1 MLFRRFYDE
10 NLAQA
15 SYMIACE
22 KTREAIVVD
31 PNSDVAQYTRA
42 AGSDRV
48 RIAHV
53 TETHIH
59 ADFLSGAHALAKA
72 AGAALHLS
80 GEGRKEWGYT
90 SAALEGAN
98 LLRDGSHVDI
108 GQIRVRAA
116 HTPGHTPEHLSFFVS
131 DLARGQDPVGALT
144 GDFVFVGDVGRPD
157 LLERAAGVKG
167 STEGSA
173 RELFQ
178 SLGKL
183 RAEPEHLQIWPGHG
197 AGSACGKSLGSM
209 PQSTLGYE
217 KLFNWAFAEMSEE
230 EFVAKVLQDQPVPP
244 RYFAVMK
251 RVNRVGAEQPTIAD
265 PAWMGLT
272 ELENA
277 IGRRATVIDT
287 RSADKFAAGHVP
299 GTLNI
304 PLGKS
309 FLNWTGA
316 LVPET
321 EEFYFITE
329 TESDEAMKSLLGDLR
344 KIGLTRVAGVFRSDV
359 LREWKSHRGGLEQVP
374 QLDPTSLKKVAAE
387 GGLQI
392 VDVRSPEEWSGG
404 HLPGAI
410 HIPLA
415 QLPDR
420 IRELDVTAPIVVHCR
435 GGGRSSIATSFLKSQ
450 GVSDISNLAGGF
462 DEWVAEGFE
471 VESGK
476 SAKHVVGRKSA
487 KSINGRN
494 SAKPSSGRTSAKS
507 AHGRK
512 SRTSPR
518 ARNAAKRV
526 GGRNDATSASGRQ
539 SVTSSRR
546 RLKK

>member
-22 KTREAIVVD
+22 RTREAIVVD

-72 AGAALHLS
+72 AGATLHLS
-80 GEGRKEWGYT
+80 GEGGKEWGYT
-90 SAALEGAN
+90 RSALEGAN
-98 LLRDGSHVDI
+98 VLRDSSHVDV

-116 HTPGHTPEHLSFFVS
+116 HTPGHTPEHLSFFIS

-157 LLERAAGVKG
+157 LLERAAGAKG
-167 STEGSA
+167 STGSSA
-173 RELFQ
+173 RELFR

-183 RAEPEHLQIWPGHG
+183 RAQPDHLQIWPGHG

-217 KLFNWAFAEMSEE
+217 KLFNWAFARMTEE
-230 EFVAKVLQDQPVPP
+230 EFVAKVLKDQPVPP

-251 RVNRVGAEQPTIAD
+251 RVNRLGAEQPASAE
-265 PAWMGLT
+265 PEWMGLT
-272 ELENA
+272 ELEKA

-321 EEFYFITE
+321 EEFYIITE
-329 TESDEAMKSLLGDLR
+329 AESDEAVKSLLDDLR
-344 KIGLTRVAGVFRSDV
+344 KIGLTSVAGVFRSDV
-359 LREWKSHRGGLEQVP
+359 LREWKSRREDLEDVS
-374 QLDPTSLKKVAAE
+374 QLDPRGLDKVA
-387 GGLQI
+387 GKDGLQV

-420 IRELDVTAPIVVHCR
+420 LGELDATSPVVVHCR
-435 GGGRSSIATSFLKSQ
+435 GGGRSSIATSFLKSH
-450 GVSDISNLAGGF
+450 GVADVSNLAGGF
-462 DEWVAEGFE
+462 DAWVTQGFD
-471 VESGK
+471 VVSAKSVK
-476 SAKHVVGRKSA
+476 SAVVRKSARPASGQKSA
-487 KSINGRN
+487 KSASR
-494 SAKPSSGRTSAKS
+494 
-507 AHGRK
+507 RK
-512 SRTSPR
+512 SGTP
-518 ARNAAKRV
+518 A
-526 GGRNDATSASGRQ
+526 
-539 SVTSSRR
+539 SRR
-546 RLKK
+546 RKK

>member
-22 KTREAIVVD
+22 KTREAIVFD
-31 PNSDVAQYTRA
+31 PSADVSQYTRA
-42 AGSDRV
+42 AGADRV

-59 ADFLSGAHALAKA
+59 ADFLSGAHALATA

-80 GEGRKEWGYT
+80 GEGSSEWGYAD
-90 SAALEGAN
+90 AALEDAN
-98 LLRDGSHVDI
+98 VLRDGSHIDV
-108 GQIRVRAA
+108 GRIRVRAV
-116 HTPGHTPEHLSFFVS
+116 HTPGHTPEHLTFFVS
-131 DLARGQDPVGALT
+131 DRARGEDPVGALT

-157 LLERAAGVKG
+157 LLERAAGAKG
-167 STEGSA
+167 STENSA
-173 RELFQ
+173 RELFR

-183 RAEPEHLQIWPGHG
+183 GAEPDHLQIWPGHG

-230 EFVAKVLQDQPVPP
+230 VFVAKVLEDQPVPP
-244 RYFAVMK
+244 HYFSVMK
-251 RVNRVGAEQPTIAD
+251 RLNRLGAEHPTSAE

-272 ELENA
+272 DLESA
-277 IGRRATVIDT
+277 IGKRATVIDT
-287 RSADKFAAGHVP
+287 RPADKFAAGHVP

-321 EEFYFITE
+321 QDFYLITE
-329 TESDEAMKSLLGDLR
+329 AESDEAMKSLLGDLC
-344 KIGLTRVAGVFRSDV
+344 KIGLTRVGGVFRSGV
-359 LREWKSHRGGLEQVP
+359 LREWKSRRGGLEQVP
-374 QLDPTSLKKVAAE
+374 QLNPTALNKVARRD
-387 GGLQI
+387 GLQV

-420 IRELDVTAPIVVHCR
+420 LGELDASEPIVLHCR
-435 GGGRSSIATSFLKSQ
+435 GGGRSSIATSFLQSR
-450 GVSDISNLAGGF
+450 GVADVSNLAGGF
-462 DEWVAEGFE
+462 DAWVEQGFE

-476 SAKHVVGRKSA
+476 PAKSAGGRKSA
-487 KSINGRN
+487 
-494 SAKPSSGRTSAKS
+494 TSPRRRKTTAPAS
-507 AHGRK
+507 GRK
-512 SRTSPR
+512 SATSASR
-518 ARNAAKRV
+518 RKT
-526 GGRNDATSASGRQ
+526 ATSASGR
-539 SVTSSRR
+539 R
-546 RLKK
+546 KK

>member
-22 KTREAIVVD
+22 KTHEAIVVD

-48 RIAHV
+48 RITHV

-59 ADFLSGAHALAKA
+59 ADFLSGAHALARA
-72 AGAALHLS
+72 AGATLHLS
-80 GEGRKEWGYT
+80 GAGSKEWGYT
-90 SAALEGAN
+90 NSALEGAN
-98 LLRDGSHVDI
+98 VLRDGSRVDV
-108 GQIRVRAA
+108 GQIRLRAA

-131 DLARGQDPVGALT
+131 DLARGVDPVGALT

-167 STEGSA
+167 STESSA
-173 RELFQ
+173 RELFR

-183 RAEPEHLQIWPGHG
+183 RAEPDHLQIWPGHG
-197 AGSACGKSLGSM
+197 AGSACGKALGSM

-217 KLFNWAFAEMSEE
+217 KLFNWAFAKMSEE

-251 RVNRVGAEQPTIAD
+251 RVNRLGAEQPKGAE

-272 ELENA
+272 ELESA
-277 IGRRATVIDT
+277 IDRRAAVIDT

-321 EEFYFITE
+321 EEFYIITE
-329 TESDEAMKSLLGDLR
+329 AGSDEGVKNLLGDLC

-359 LREWKSHRGGLEQVP
+359 LREWKSGRRGLGHVS
-374 QLDPTSLKKVAAE
+374 QLDPTGLDKVA
-387 GGLQI
+387 GKDGLQV

-420 IRELDVTAPIVVHCR
+420 FGELDATAPIVVHCR
-435 GGGRSSIATSFLKSQ
+435 GGGRSSIATSFLKSH
-450 GVSDISNLAGGF
+450 GVADVSNLAGGF
-462 DEWVAEGFE
+462 DAWVTQGFE

-476 SAKHVVGRKSA
+476 SAK
-487 KSINGRN
+487 
-494 SAKPSSGRTSAKS
+494 
-507 AHGRK
+507 
-512 SRTSPR
+512 
-518 ARNAAKRV
+518 
-526 GGRNDATSASGRQ
+526 SASGRKTGK
-539 SVTSSRR
+539 SASGRKSGTAASRR
-546 RLKK
+546 RKR

>member
-31 PNSDVAQYTRA
+31 PNSDVGQYTRA

-72 AGAALHLS
+72 AGATLHLS

-90 SAALEGAN
+90 SAALERAN
-98 LLRDGSHVDI
+98 LLRDGSDVDI
-108 GQIRVRAA
+108 GQIRVRAT

-173 RELFQ
+173 RELFR

-183 RAEPEHLQIWPGHG
+183 RAETDHLQLWPGHG
-197 AGSACGKSLGSM
+197 AGSACGKSLGGM

-217 KLFNWAFAEMSEE
+217 KLFNWAFGEMSEG

-251 RVNRVGAEQPTIAD
+251 RVNRLGAEQPKRAE

-272 ELENA
+272 ELEGA
-277 IGRRATVIDT
+277 IGGRATVIDT

-309 FLNWTGA
+309 FLNWIGA

-321 EEFYFITE
+321 EDFYIITE
-329 TESDEAMKSLLGDLR
+329 TDSDEAMKNVLGDLC

-359 LREWKSHRGGLEQVP
+359 LREWKSRRGGLEQVS
-374 QLDPTSLKKVAAE
+374 QLEPTGLKKIA
-387 GGLQI
+387 GKDGLQV

-420 IRELDVTAPIVVHCR
+420 IGELDVTAPIVVHCR

-462 DEWVAEGFE
+462 DAWVAQGLD
-471 VESGK
+471 VES
-476 SAKHVVGRKSA
+476 AKPAKPATARKSA
-487 KSINGRN
+487 KAAS
-494 SAKPSSGRTSAKS
+494 
-507 AHGRK
+507 GRK
-512 SRTSPR
+512 S
-518 ARNAAKRV
+518 
-526 GGRNDATSASGRQ
+526 GTSAS
-539 SVTSSRR
+539 RR
-546 RLKK
+546 RK

>member
-15 SYMIACE
+15 SYMFACE

-59 ADFLSGAHALAKA
+59 ADFVSGAHPLAKA
-72 AGAALHLS
+72 AGATLHLS
-80 GEGRKEWGYT
+80 GEGSKEWGYT
-90 SAALEGAN
+90 NAALERAEV
-98 LLRDGSHVDI
+98 LRDGSHIDV
-108 GQIRVRAA
+108 GQIRLRAI

-144 GDFVFVGDVGRPD
+144 GDFVFVGEVGRPD
-157 LLERAAGVKG
+157 LLERAAGAKG
-167 STEGSA
+167 STESSA
-173 RELFQ
+173 RDLFR

-183 RAEPEHLQIWPGHG
+183 RSEPDHLQIWPGHG

-217 KLFNWAFAEMSEE
+217 KLFNWAFAEISEE
-230 EFVAKVLQDQPVPP
+230 EFVAKVLQDQPAPP

-251 RVNRVGAEQPTIAD
+251 RVNRTGAEQPTSAE
-265 PAWMGLT
+265 PEWMGLT
-272 ELENA
+272 ELERA
-277 IGRRATVIDT
+277 IGRHATVIDT
-287 RSADKFAAGHVP
+287 RSVDKFAAGHVP

-321 EEFYFITE
+321 EDFYIITE
-329 TESDEAMKSLLGDLR
+329 AASDDAVKTLLGDLC
-344 KIGLTRVAGVFRSDV
+344 KIGLTRVLGVFRSDV
-359 LREWKSHRGGLEQVP
+359 LREWQSHRGNLEHVS
-374 QLDPTSLKKVAAE
+374 QLDPTGLNRVA
-387 GGLQI
+387 GKNGLQV
-392 VDVRSPEEWSGG
+392 VDVRSPEEWSEG
-404 HLPGAI
+404 HLQGAI

-420 IRELDVTAPIVVHCR
+420 IGELDVVAPIVVHCR
-435 GGGRSSIATSFLKSQ
+435 GGGRSSIATSFLKSH
-450 GVSDISNLAGGF
+450 GVADVSNLTGGF
-462 DEWVAEGFE
+462 AAWVTQGFE
-471 VESGK
+471 VSSGRSEK
-476 SAKHVVGRKSA
+476 PAREREAANTANGRKSA
-487 KSINGRN
+487 RLAGGRRVATSTGGGKSARVDSRRISST
-494 SAKPSSGRTSAKS
+494 SARKRKSGTSGR
-507 AHGRK
+507 RK
-512 SRTSPR
+512 R
-518 ARNAAKRV
+518 
-526 GGRNDATSASGRQ
+526 
-539 SVTSSRR
+539 
-546 RLKK
+546 

>member
-72 AGAALHLS
+72 AGATLHLS
-80 GEGRKEWGYT
+80 VEGSKEWGYT
-90 SAALEGAN
+90 NAALEGAEV
-98 LLRDGSHVDI
+98 LRDGSHIDV
-108 GQIRVRAA
+108 GQIRLRAV

-131 DLARGQDPVGALT
+131 DLAQGKAPVGALT

-167 STEGSA
+167 STESSA
-173 RELFQ
+173 RGLFR

-183 RAEPEHLQIWPGHG
+183 RAEPDHLQIWPAHG

-217 KLFNWAFAEMSEE
+217 KLFNWAFAKMSEE
-230 EFVAKVLQDQPVPP
+230 EFVARVLQDQPVPP

-251 RVNRVGAEQPTIAD
+251 RVNRIGAEQLTSAE

-272 ELENA
+272 ELASA

-309 FLNWTGA
+309 FLNWSGA

-321 EEFYFITE
+321 QDFYIITE
-329 TESDEAMKSLLGDLR
+329 AESDDAVKNLLGDLR
-344 KIGLTRVAGVFRSDV
+344 KIGLTRVAGVYRSDV
-359 LREWKSHRGGLEQVP
+359 LREWKSRRGDLEHVS
-374 QLDPTSLKKVAAE
+374 QLEPTSLNKVAGE
-387 GGLQI
+387 DGLQL
-392 VDVRSPEEWSGG
+392 VDVRSPEEWSEG

-420 IRELDVTAPIVVHCR
+420 IRELNTTSPIVVHCR
-435 GGGRSSIATSFLKSQ
+435 GGGRSSIATSFLKLH
-450 GVSDISNLAGGF
+450 GAADVSNLMGGF
-462 DEWVAEGFE
+462 EAWVTQGFE
-471 VESGK
+471 VTSGRSEKSAGERKTGK
-476 SAKHVVGRKSA
+476 SA
-487 KSINGRN
+487 NGRS
-494 SAKPSSGRTSAKS
+494 SATSARI
-507 AHGRK
+507 RK
-512 SRTSPR
+512 SRTP
-518 ARNAAKRV
+518 A
-526 GGRNDATSASGRQ
+526 G
-539 SVTSSRR
+539 RR
-546 RLKK
+546 RKK

>member
-72 AGAALHLS
+72 AGATLHLS
-80 GEGRKEWGYT
+80 GEGSKEWGYT
-90 SAALEGAN
+90 NAALKGAN
-98 LLRDGSHVDI
+98 VLRDGSHVDV
-108 GQIRVRAA
+108 GRIRVRAA
-116 HTPGHTPEHLSFFVS
+116 HTPGHTPEHLTFFVC
-131 DLARGQDPVGALT
+131 DLARGEDPVGALT

-157 LLERAAGVKG
+157 LLERAAGAKG
-167 STEGSA
+167 SMESSA
-173 RELFQ
+173 RELFG

-183 RAEPEHLQIWPGHG
+183 GAEPDHLQIWPGHG
-197 AGSACGKSLGSM
+197 AGSACGKALGSM

-217 KLFNWAFAEMSEE
+217 KLFNWAFAELSEE
-230 EFVAKVLQDQPVPP
+230 EFVAKVLHDQPVPP

-251 RVNRVGAEQPTIAD
+251 RVNRLGAEQPTSAE
-265 PAWMGLT
+265 PSWMGLT
-272 ELENA
+272 ELESA

-321 EEFYFITE
+321 EEFYIITE
-329 TESDEAMKSLLGDLR
+329 SESDEAMKNLLGDLC
-344 KIGLTRVAGVFRSDV
+344 KIGLTRVGGVFRSDV
-359 LREWKSHRGGLEQVP
+359 LREWKSRRGGLEHVS
-374 QLDPTSLKKVAAE
+374 QLDPRGLSKVA
-387 GGLQI
+387 GKDGLQV

-415 QLPDR
+415 ELPDR
-420 IRELDVTAPIVVHCR
+420 IGELDVSAPIVVHCR

-462 DEWVAEGFE
+462 DAWVAQGLD
-471 VESGK
+471 VES
-476 SAKHVVGRKSA
+476 AKPAKPATARKSA
-487 KSINGRN
+487 KAAS
-494 SAKPSSGRTSAKS
+494 
-507 AHGRK
+507 GRK
-512 SRTSPR
+512 S
-518 ARNAAKRV
+518 
-526 GGRNDATSASGRQ
+526 GTSAS
-539 SVTSSRR
+539 RR
-546 RLKK
+546 RKR